1 MFFTHIVMPI
11 KLNNA
16 ARGAR
21 SDDSNSLVLD
31 GLEYVNEKY
40 GPLEPPIP
48 AKERKA
54 KARGFNHPMIARL
67 LCPIDYTASFEKD
80 PKGYVIILAILH
92 ANRFLFRFCDQLVN
106 GSVKVC
112 STDFPLCIYDE
123 EMINKEDPS
132 AGLLRSAILVVV
144 RLCICYVD
152 AGGLIL
158 ASFLNTSSPVPL
170 QRFKTSRVAQRQKR
184 ARRRRIR

>member
-1 MFFTHIVMPI
+1 M
-11 KLNNA
+11 
-16 ARGAR
+16 R

-31 GLEYVNEKY
+31 GLEYVNDKY

-48 AKERKA
+48 VKERKA

-67 LCPIDYTASFEKD
+67 LCPVDYIPSFDKD
-80 PKGYVIILAILH
+80 PKGYVIVLIILH
-92 ANRFLFRFCDQLVN
+92 ANRSLFRFCDQLVN

-112 STDFPLCIYDE
+112 STDFPLCIYNE
-123 EMINKEDPS
+123 EMIDKDDPS
-132 AGLLRSAILVVV
+132 AGLLRSTILVVV
-144 RLCICYVD
+144 CLRVCYVD

-158 ASFLNTSSPVPL
+158 ASFLNTSSLVPL

-184 ARRRRIR
+184 ARQRRIR